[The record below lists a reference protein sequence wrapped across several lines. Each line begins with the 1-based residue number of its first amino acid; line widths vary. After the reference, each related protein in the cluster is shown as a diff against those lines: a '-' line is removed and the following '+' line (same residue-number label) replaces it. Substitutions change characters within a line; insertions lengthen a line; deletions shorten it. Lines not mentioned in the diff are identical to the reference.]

1 MCKLSEYGVTRKYSY
16 HRGTPVITLIIA
28 TEGFRLKDYCQYP
41 KYNTDIVILST
52 NASCTAY
59 VI

>member
-1 MCKLSEYGVTRKYSY
+1 MKYNY

-28 TEGFRLKDYCQYP
+28 TEGFRLKDYSQYP
-41 KYNTDIVILST
+41 KHSTDIVILST

-59 VI
+59 II